1 MNRVKAIILTLTLA
15 MGFSLFAPNAN
26 KAEAKVFWDG
36 VELKLGQIGRLA
48 VLEETILFK
57 LEGNQRVFERN
68 LLPGETYRIYN
79 FKPGMLGVGGG
90 YYIDRDKRVRY
101 QTPSKAKLSQVKKEN
116 APLFGTY
123 QGTYTAGQGLTGVT
137 LVLNG
142 RTGEFHFYAVDEN
155 PGVPSGVFTTSN
167 TYDIKTK
174 SIEIKGGSW
183 IQKPGSYVTVDLA
196 GKYNNGYITGYL
208 DGNEDYKF
216 MLKKVK

>member
-1 MNRVKAIILTLTLA
+1 MSKMKYIISVLILALGLSILT
-15 MGFSLFAPNAN
+15 PNAQN
-26 KAEAKVFWDG
+26 AEAKIYWDG

-48 VLEETILFK
+48 VLEETILYK
-57 LEGNQRVFERN
+57 LEGNQKVFERN
-68 LLPGETYRIYN
+68 LLPGETYRIYT
-79 FKPGMLGVGGG
+79 FKPGKLGIGGG
-90 YYIDRDKRVRY
+90 FYVDRDKRVRY
-101 QTPSKAKLSQVKKEN
+101 QTPSKAKLAQVIKEN

-137 LVLNG
+137 LILNG
-142 RTGEFHFYAVDEN
+142 RAGEFHFYSVEEN

-183 IQKPGSYVTVDLA
+183 IKRPGSYVVVDLA